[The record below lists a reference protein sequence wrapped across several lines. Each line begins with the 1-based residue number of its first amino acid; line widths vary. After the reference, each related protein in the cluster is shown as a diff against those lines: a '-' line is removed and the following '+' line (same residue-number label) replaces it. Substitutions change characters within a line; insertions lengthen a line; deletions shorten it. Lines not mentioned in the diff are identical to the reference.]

1 MIALAFLFV
10 LLVVFLVMAATGA
23 GPAVGIA
30 ELVVLSVVFVVFFFS
45 GIYVAAALAILGLLA
60 DLAFSSRPMHAFI
73 GQVAWNASNSF
84 VFVAV
89 PLFLLMGEILLR
101 SGLSDRLYRALNI
114 WVGSL
119 PGGLLHTNV
128 AACAVFSAVS
138 GSSIATA
145 ATIGSVALPYFA
157 KTAYDKRLV
166 LGSLAAGGALGNL
179 IPPGISFI
187 VYSLF
192 TDTSIGKLYAG
203 GFVVGILVAALFMV
217 YIFGYGLVTGTR
229 EAVTAVTWRQRVAS
243 LAELAPTL
251 ALIFLVLGTIYLG
264 LATATESAAL
274 GVIGAL
280 ALAALDGRL
289 SLGMVHASVR
299 TTARSTSMIGLILI
313 AAFAL
318 NFVLSGLRLP
328 QALATTVAGLPLPPW
343 ATMTVIIL
351 LYIALG
357 TFMDGFAIMVTTLPV
372 LFPVVT
378 ALHYD
383 PIWFGVIMTM
393 LIEIAQITPPDGMV
407 MYVLQGMRVPP
418 GPISDVFVGVL
429 PFLGIYALSLLLVT
443 AFPGLVLWFVK

>member
-114 WVGSL
+114 WVGRL

-145 ATIGSVALPYFA
+145 ATIGSVALPYFG

-166 LGSLAAGGALGNL
+166 FGSLAAGGALGNL

>member
-1 MIALAFLFV
+1 
-10 LLVVFLVMAATGA
+10 
-23 GPAVGIA
+23 
-30 ELVVLSVVFVVFFFS
+30 
-45 GIYVAAALAILGLLA
+45 
-60 DLAFSSRPMHAFI
+60 
-73 GQVAWNASNSF
+73 
-84 VFVAV
+84 
-89 PLFLLMGEILLR
+89 
-101 SGLSDRLYRALNI
+101 
-114 WVGSL
+114 
-119 PGGLLHTNV
+119 
-128 AACAVFSAVS
+128 
-138 GSSIATA
+138 
-145 ATIGSVALPYFA
+145 VALPYFG
-157 KTAYDKRLV
+157 KTAYNKRLV
-166 LGSLAAGGALGNL
+166 FGSLAAGGALGNL

-289 SLGMVHASVR
+289 RLGMVHASVR

>member
-1 MIALAFLFV
+1 MIAIAFLFV
-10 LLVVFLVMAATGA
+10 LLVVFLVMAATGT

-114 WVGSL
+114 WVGGL

-145 ATIGSVALPYFA
+145 ATIGSVALPYFG
-157 KTAYDKRLV
+157 KTAYNQRLV

-229 EAVTAVTWRQRVAS
+229 EAVTAVTWRQRVTS

>member
-1 MIALAFLFV
+1 MIAIGFLFV
-10 LLVVFLVMAATGA
+10 LLVVFLVLAATGT
-23 GPAVGIA
+23 GPTVGIA
-30 ELVVLSVVFVVFFFS
+30 ELAVLSVVFVVFFFS
-45 GIYVAAALAILGLLA
+45 GIYVAAALAILALLA

-101 SGLSDRLYRALNI
+101 SGLSDRLYRAMNT
-114 WVGSL
+114 WVGGL

-145 ATIGSVALPYFA
+145 ATIGSVALPYFG
-157 KTAYDKRLV
+157 KTAYNQRLV

-203 GFVVGILVAALFMV
+203 GFVVGTLVAGLFMV
-217 YIFGYGLVTGTR
+217 YIFVYGLATGTR
-229 EAVTAVTWRQRVAS
+229 EAVTAVTWRQRAASVAD
-243 LAELAPTL
+243 LAPTM

-289 SLGMVHASVR
+289 SLAMVHAAVR

-328 QALATTVAGLPLPPW
+328 QALASTVAGLPLPPW

-351 LYIALG
+351 LYVALG

-407 MYVLQGMRVPP
+407 MYVLQGMREPP

-429 PFLGIYALSLLLVT
+429 PFLGIYGLSLLLVT

>member
-1 MIALAFLFV
+1 MIVIALLFV
-10 LLVVFLVMAATGA
+10 LLVVFAFLAVTGT
-23 GPAVGIA
+23 GPAVGIV
-30 ELVVLSVVFVVFFFS
+30 ELVVLSLVFVVFFFS
-45 GIYVAAALAILGLLA
+45 GIYVAAALGILGLLA
-60 DLAFSSRPMHAFI
+60 DLAFSSRPMHMFI
-73 GQVAWNASNSF
+73 GQIAWNASNSF

-89 PLFLLMGEILLR
+89 PLFLLMGELLLR

-114 WVGSL
+114 WVGGL
-119 PGGLLHTNV
+119 PGGLLHTNI

-157 KTAYDKRLV
+157 KTAYNQRLV

-203 GFVVGILVAALFMV
+203 GFVVGTMVAALFMIF
-217 YIFGYGLVTGTR
+217 IFGYGLATGTR
-229 EAVTAVTWRQRVAS
+229 ETATATTWRQRLASVAD
-243 LAELAPTL
+243 LAPTM

-264 LATATESAAL
+264 LATATEAAAL
-274 GVIGAL
+274 GVIGSL

-289 SLGMVHASVR
+289 SLAMVHASAR
-299 TTARSTSMIGLILI
+299 TAARSTSMIGLILI

-328 QALATTVAGLPLPPW
+328 QALAGTVAGLPLPSW

-351 LYIALG
+351 LYVALG

-383 PIWFGVIMTM
+383 PIWFGVVMTM
-393 LIEIAQITPPDGMV
+393 LIEIAQISPPDGMV
-407 MYVLQGMRVPP
+407 MYVLQGLRVPS
-418 GPISDVFVGVL
+418 GPISDVFMGVL
-429 PFLGIYALSLLLVT
+429 PFLAIYGLSLVLVT
-443 AFPGLVLWFVK
+443 VFPDLVLWFVK

>member
-1 MIALAFLFV
+1 MIAIAFLFV

-145 ATIGSVALPYFA
+145 ATIGSVALPYFG
-157 KTAYDKRLV
+157 KTAYNKRLV

-274 GVIGAL
+274 
-280 ALAALDGRL
+280 DGRL
-289 SLGMVHASVR
+289 SLRMVHASVR